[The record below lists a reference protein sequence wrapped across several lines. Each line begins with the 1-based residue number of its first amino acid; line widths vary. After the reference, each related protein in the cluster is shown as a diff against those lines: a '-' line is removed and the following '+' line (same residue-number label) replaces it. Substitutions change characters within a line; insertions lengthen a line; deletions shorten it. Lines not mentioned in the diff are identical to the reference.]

1 MISGEKGVGV
11 MLVMILQVQA
21 WRNCRSV
28 GPDRQIFIWSG
39 RFNQNVG
46 PCDRQNK
53 CEMNANISYFFKVE
67 NSKSKPFTTVYIMKM
82 KSLIVLMFAISLLRT
97 ISKSNWLHNT
107 YFKLSR
113 KIGNCFRTF

>member
-1 MISGEKGVGV
+1 MH
-11 MLVMILQVQA
+11 LLQA

-53 CEMNANISYFFKVE
+53 CAMNANISYFFKVE

-107 YFKLSR
+107 YFKLAKSATAFAHF
-113 KIGNCFRTF
+113 NPFC